1 MRFLDTTDT
10 KFMKIRFQTF
20 KKRSDA
26 LKSRS
31 RIKNNFK
38 NKNHAV
44 QYNQSINQS
53 MGNSSPLRKNNG
65 VNPPSPHGANTA
77 SAVVNKPCATTPST
91 LSISAWI

>member
-31 RIKNNFK
+31 RIKNNKRYTFIALLK
-38 NKNHAV
+38 KE
-44 QYNQSINQS
+44 SEK
-53 MGNSSPLRKNNG
+53 RDDG
-65 VNPPSPHGANTA
+65 V
-77 SAVVNKPCATTPST
+77 
-91 LSISAWI
+91 